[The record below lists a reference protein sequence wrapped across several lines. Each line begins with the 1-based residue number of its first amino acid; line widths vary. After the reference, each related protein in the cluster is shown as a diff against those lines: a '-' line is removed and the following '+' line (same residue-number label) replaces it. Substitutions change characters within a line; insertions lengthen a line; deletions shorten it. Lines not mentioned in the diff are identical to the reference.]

1 MVKIY
6 IYNEMKKQNI
16 PEEIFSLITEE
27 EIIMFQELQIKIK
40 ELNNKTNLT
49 RLINGDD
56 YWVSQVFD
64 SIWPFKTFPNI
75 NFDNKKFLDI
85 GSGCGFPGLAYAIT
99 HPTSEIY
106 LVDSS
111 KKKTDALKVLI
122 KEFANIDIS
131 RAVTHNK
138 GIMNGIIA
146 LAIATGQDTRALE
159 SAIHSYAS
167 LTGRYIPLTNWK
179 KDSAG
184 NLSGQIKLPV
194 PVGVVGGIS
203 SVHPSAKICLNIL
216 GIKSASGLGEIMASV
231 GLAQNFAAIY
241 ALASEG
247 IQTGHMTLHSRNLAT
262 SAGASGD
269 LVDKIANIM
278 IDEKNV
284 NFQRAKELLNQ
295 LDNS

>member
-64 SIWPFKTFPNI
+64 SIWPFKTLPNI

-106 LVDSS
+106 LIDSS
-111 KKKTDALKVLI
+111 KKKTDALKSLI
-122 KEFANIDIS
+122 KEINFKNNIHVINNRIENIAHQS
-131 RAVTHNK
+131 SMRHSFNIATTRAVSNPSTVS
-138 GIMNGIIA
+138 
-146 LAIATGQDTRALE
+146 E
-159 SAIHSYAS
+159 
-167 LTGRYIPLTNWK
+167 YILPMLK
-179 KDSAG
+179 KE
-184 NLSGQIKLPV
+184 
-194 PVGVVGGIS
+194 
-203 SVHPSAKICLNIL
+203 
-216 GIKSASGLGEIMASV
+216 GLGVLYCGKWTDEESKNLDKTLKILEGKFKEKKKILLPRSKGTRNIILIQPNNFCPKVFPRKV
-231 GLAQNFAAIY
+231 G
-241 ALASEG
+241 
-247 IQTGHMTLHSRNLAT
+247 
-262 SAGASGD
+262 
-269 LVDKIANIM
+269 KP
-278 IDEKNV
+278 EKNP
-284 NFQRAKELLNQ
+284 L
-295 LDNS
+295 

>member
-1 MVKIY
+1 
-6 IYNEMKKQNI
+6 MKKQNI

-111 KKKTDALKVLI
+111 KKKTDVLKAII
-122 KEFANIDIS
+122 KEINFKNNIHIINDRIENLAHQS
-131 RAVTHNK
+131 SMRNSFNIATTRAVSNPSTVSEYILPMLKKEGFGVLYCGKWTNEESKNLDKTLKILEGKVKDKKEILLPRNK
-138 GIMNGIIA
+138 GTRNII
-146 LAIATGQDTRALE
+146 LIQQKRLCPE
-159 SAIHSYAS
+159 IYP
-167 LTGRYIPLTNWK
+167 RK
-179 KDSAG
+179 
-184 NLSGQIKLPV
+184 
-194 PVGVVGGIS
+194 VGK
-203 SVHPSAKICLNIL
+203 P
-216 GIKSASGLGEIMASV
+216 
-231 GLAQNFAAIY
+231 
-241 ALASEG
+241 
-247 IQTGHMTLHSRNLAT
+247 
-262 SAGASGD
+262 
-269 LVDKIANIM
+269 
-278 IDEKNV
+278 EKNP
-284 NFQRAKELLNQ
+284 L
-295 LDNS
+295 